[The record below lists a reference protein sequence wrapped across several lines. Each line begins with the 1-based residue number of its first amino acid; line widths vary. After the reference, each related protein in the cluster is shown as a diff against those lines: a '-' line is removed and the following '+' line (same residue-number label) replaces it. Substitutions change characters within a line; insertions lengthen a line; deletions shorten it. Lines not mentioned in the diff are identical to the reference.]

1 MVISKNSAKQLAIG
15 AFLALFV
22 SCKSGKVLTNG
33 TVDKNLSAKSII
45 RAHYQNEIDFKTLSG
60 KMKIDYS
67 NGDDNQRVSVS
78 LRMEKDK
85 AIWISAPFGIV
96 KAYITPD
103 RVSFYNKLENSY
115 FDGDFS
121 YLSNLLGTELDFE
134 QVQNLLLGQ
143 SMFNLRDEKY
153 NIEITEK
160 NYQLKPR
167 RAAELFKTLFQIEP
181 KNFKIATQQLAQ
193 PQKKRLLEI
202 NYKNYQE
209 IGKMVLP
216 NEVFITAIDNKIKN
230 TIAIEYRNVEF
241 DRDLNF
247 PYKVPSGFKEIIL
260 NKDDI

>member
-1 MVISKNSAKQLAIG
+1 M
-15 AFLALFV
+15 
-22 SCKSGKVLTNG
+22 
-33 TVDKNLSAKSII
+33 
-45 RAHYQNEIDFKTLSG
+45 
-60 KMKIDYS
+60 
-67 NGDDNQRVSVS
+67 
-78 LRMEKDK
+78 
-85 AIWISAPFGIV
+85 
-96 KAYITPD
+96 
-103 RVSFYNKLENSY
+103 
-115 FDGDFS
+115 
-121 YLSNLLGTELDFE
+121 
-134 QVQNLLLGQ
+134 LLGQ